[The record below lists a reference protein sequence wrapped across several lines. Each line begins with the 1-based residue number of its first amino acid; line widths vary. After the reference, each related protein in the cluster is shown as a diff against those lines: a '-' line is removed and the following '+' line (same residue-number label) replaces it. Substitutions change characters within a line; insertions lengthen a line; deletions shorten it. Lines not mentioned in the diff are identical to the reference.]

1 MKNKEL
7 TLEGIEAVIFDMDGV
22 LIDSEPVWKD
32 AMEEVFE
39 SVGCPLTR
47 EDFQK
52 TVGLRLDE
60 VIAYWFKISPWE
72 NASPEEVMQRIINRM
87 VELLGANGKPL
98 TGVVETL
105 AFLKRKGLKIG
116 LATSSYE
123 VLIDCVLDTLD
134 IRQYFDFTHS
144 AEREAYGKPHPAV
157 YLTTA
162 DTLGVHPQ
170 HCLVIE
176 DSINGV
182 ISGKAA
188 RMHVVCIPEK
198 THIPNPKLI
207 LADYNFETMVDMLNA
222 IKK

>member
-1 MKNKEL
+1 MKNKALVLDE
-7 TLEGIEAVIFDMDGV
+7 IEAVIFDMDGV

-47 EDFQK
+47 EDFQL

-60 VIAYWFKISPWE
+60 VIAYWFGVSPWQ
-72 NASPEEVMQRIINRM
+72 NATPQEVMKRIINRM
-87 VELLGANGKPL
+87 VELLTANGKPL
-98 TGVVETL
+98 DGVVETL
-105 AFLKRKGLKIG
+105 DFLKKKGLKIG

-123 VLIDCVLDTLD
+123 VLIDCVLDTLN
-134 IRQYFDFTHS
+134 IRNYFDFTHS

-157 YLTTA
+157 YITTA
-162 DTLGVHPQ
+162 KQLGIHPQ
-170 HCLVIE
+170 KCLVIE

-207 LADYNFETMVDMLNA
+207 VADYTFESMSLMLKA
-222 IKK
+222 IQ

>member
-7 TLEGIEAVIFDMDGV
+7 TLNGIEAVIFDMDGV

-47 EDFQK
+47 EDFQI

-60 VIAYWFKISPWE
+60 VIAYWYKVSPWK
-72 NASPEEVMQRIINRM
+72 NVTPEEVMKRIISRM
-87 VELLGANGKPL
+87 VELLGVNGKPL
-98 TGVVETL
+98 SGVVDSLE
-105 AFLKRKGLKIG
+105 FFKQKGLKIG

-123 VLIDCVLDTLD
+123 VLIDCVLDTLS
-134 IRQYFDFTHS
+134 IRHFFDFTHS

-157 YLTTA
+157 YITTA
-162 DTLGVHPQ
+162 NTLGVHPQ

-188 RMHVVCIPEK
+188 RMQVVCIPEK
-198 THIPNPKLI
+198 THFPNPKLI
-207 LADYNFETMVDMLNA
+207 LADYTFESMDEMLKS
-222 IKK
+222 IQ

>member
-7 TLEGIEAVIFDMDGV
+7 MLDGIEAVIFDMDGV

-47 EDFQK
+47 KDFQM

-60 VIAYWFKISPWE
+60 VIAYWYKVSPWE
-72 NASPEEVMQRIINRM
+72 NATPEEVMTRIINRM

-98 TGVVETL
+98 PGVVDSL
-105 AFLKRKGLKIG
+105 VFFKQKGLKIG

-123 VLIDCVLDTLD
+123 VLIDCVLDTLN
-134 IRQYFDFTHS
+134 IRDFFDFTHS
-144 AEREAYGKPHPAV
+144 AEREVYGKPHPAV

-162 DTLGVHPQ
+162 DTLGIHPQ

-198 THIPNPKLI
+198 THFPNPKLI
-207 LADYNFETMVDMLNA
+207 IADYTFDSMDEMLKA
-222 IKK
+222 IQ

>member
-7 TLEGIEAVIFDMDGV
+7 TLNGIEAVIFDMDGV

-47 EDFQK
+47 EDFQI

-60 VIAYWFKISPWE
+60 VIAYWYKVSPWK
-72 NASPEEVMQRIINRM
+72 NVTPEEVMKRIISRM
-87 VELLGANGKPL
+87 VELLGVNGKPL
-98 TGVVETL
+98 SGVVDSLE
-105 AFLKRKGLKIG
+105 FFKQKGLKIG

-123 VLIDCVLDTLD
+123 VLIDCVLDTLN
-134 IRQYFDFTHS
+134 IRHFFDFTHS

-157 YLTTA
+157 YITTA
-162 DTLGVHPQ
+162 NTLGVHPQ

-188 RMHVVCIPEK
+188 RMQVVCIPEK
-198 THIPNPKLI
+198 THFPNPKLI
-207 LADYNFETMVDMLNA
+207 LADYTFESMDEMLKS
-222 IKK
+222 IQ

>member
-7 TLEGIEAVIFDMDGV
+7 ILEGIEAVIFDMDGV

-47 EDFQK
+47 EDFQL

-60 VIAYWFKISPWE
+60 VIAYWFGVSPWQ
-72 NASPEEVMQRIINRM
+72 NATPQEVMTRIINRM
-87 VELLGANGKPL
+87 VELLSATGKPL
-98 TGVVETL
+98 DGVLETL
-105 AFLKRKGLKIG
+105 DFLKKKGLKIG

-123 VLIDCVLDTLD
+123 VLIDCVLDTLN

-157 YLTTA
+157 YITTA
-162 DTLGVHPQ
+162 EQLGIHPQ
-170 HCLVIE
+170 KCLVIE

-207 LADYNFETMVDMLNA
+207 VADYTFESMSLMLKA
-222 IKK
+222 IQ

>member
-7 TLEGIEAVIFDMDGV
+7 MLDGIEAVIFDMDGV

-47 EDFQK
+47 EDFQM

-60 VIAYWFKISPWE
+60 VIAYWYKVSPWE
-72 NASPEEVMQRIINRM
+72 NATPEEVMTRIINRM

-98 TGVVETL
+98 PGVVDSL
-105 AFLKRKGLKIG
+105 VFFRQKGLKIG

-123 VLIDCVLDTLD
+123 VLIDCVLDTLN
-134 IRQYFDFTHS
+134 IRDFFDFTHS

-198 THIPNPKLI
+198 THFPNPKLI
-207 LADYNFETMVDMLNA
+207 IADYTFDSMDEMLKA
-222 IKK
+222 IQ

>member
-1 MKNKEL
+1 MKNKALVLDE
-7 TLEGIEAVIFDMDGV
+7 IEAVIFDMDGV

-47 EDFQK
+47 EDFQL

-60 VIAYWFKISPWE
+60 VIAYWFRVSPWQ
-72 NASPEEVMQRIINRM
+72 NATPQEVMKRIINRM
-87 VELLGANGKPL
+87 VELLTANGKPL
-98 TGVVETL
+98 DGVVETL
-105 AFLKRKGLKIG
+105 DFLKKKGLKIG

-123 VLIDCVLDTLD
+123 VLIDCVLDTLN
-134 IRQYFDFTHS
+134 IRNYFDFTHS

-157 YLTTA
+157 YITTA
-162 DTLGVHPQ
+162 EQLGIHPQ
-170 HCLVIE
+170 KCLVIE

-207 LADYNFETMVDMLNA
+207 VADYTFESMSLMLKA
-222 IKK
+222 IQ

>member
-1 MKNKEL
+1 MKNNLSILK
-7 TLEGIEAVIFDMDGV
+7 GIEAVIFDMDGV

-60 VIAYWFKISPWE
+60 VIAYWFQISPWQ
-72 NASPEEVMQRIINRM
+72 NVSPEDVMQRIINRM
-87 VELLGANGKPL
+87 VELLGAHGKPL

-105 AFLKRKGLKIG
+105 EFLKQKGLKIG

-123 VLIDCVLDTLD
+123 VLIDCVLDTLS
-134 IRQYFDFTHS
+134 IRHFFDFTHS

-157 YLTTA
+157 YLKTA
-162 DTLGVHPQ
+162 ETLGVHPQ

-198 THIPNPKLI
+198 THLVNPKLI
-207 LADYNFETMVDMLNA
+207 LADYNFETMADMLHA
-222 IKK
+222 IKQ

>member
-7 TLEGIEAVIFDMDGV
+7 TLNGIEAVIFDMDGV

-47 EDFQK
+47 EDFQM

-60 VIAYWFKISPWE
+60 VIAYWYKVSPWK
-72 NASPEEVMQRIINRM
+72 NATPEEVMKRIINRM

-98 TGVVETL
+98 PGVVDSLE
-105 AFLKRKGLKIG
+105 FFKQKGLKIG

-123 VLIDCVLDTLD
+123 VLIDCVLDTLN
-134 IRQYFDFTHS
+134 IRHFFDFTHS

-157 YLTTA
+157 YITTA
-162 DTLGVHPQ
+162 NTLGVHPQ

-188 RMHVVCIPEK
+188 RMQVVCIPEK
-198 THIPNPKLI
+198 THFPNPKLI
-207 LADYNFETMVDMLNA
+207 LADYTFESMDEMLKS
-222 IKK
+222 IQ

>member
-1 MKNKEL
+1 MKNKALVLDE
-7 TLEGIEAVIFDMDGV
+7 IEAVIFDMDGV

-47 EDFQK
+47 EDFQL

-60 VIAYWFKISPWE
+60 VIAYWFGVSPWQ
-72 NASPEEVMQRIINRM
+72 NATPQEVMKRIINRM
-87 VELLGANGKPL
+87 VELLSATGKPL
-98 TGVVETL
+98 DGVVETL
-105 AFLKRKGLKIG
+105 DFLKKKGLKIG

-123 VLIDCVLDTLD
+123 VLIDCVLDTLN
-134 IRQYFDFTHS
+134 IRNYFDFTYS

-157 YLTTA
+157 YITTA
-162 DTLGVHPQ
+162 KQLGIHPQ
-170 HCLVIE
+170 KCLVIE

-207 LADYNFETMVDMLNA
+207 VADYTFESMSLMLKA
-222 IKK
+222 IQ

>member
-1 MKNKEL
+1 MENNEL
-7 TLEGIEAVIFDMDGV
+7 SLIGIEAVIFDMDGV

-32 AMEEVFE
+32 AMEEVFK

-47 EDFQK
+47 EDFQL

-60 VIAYWFKISPWE
+60 VIAFWYKVSPWKL
-72 NASPEEVMQRIINRM
+72 ASPEEVLQRIINRM
-87 VELLGANGKPL
+87 VELLSANGKPL
-98 TGVVETL
+98 QGVVAMLE
-105 AFLKRKGLKIG
+105 FLKQKGLKIG

-123 VLIDCVLDTLD
+123 VLIDCVLDTLK

-144 AEREAYGKPHPAV
+144 AEREAHGKPHPAV
-157 YLTTA
+157 YITTA
-162 DTLGVHPQ
+162 ENLGVHPQ

-188 RMHVVCIPEK
+188 RMQVVCIPEK

-207 LADYNFETMVDMLNA
+207 LADYQFENMEDMLTA
-222 IKK
+222 LKL